1 MLFYSVLVRNSS
13 SILTTLN
20 LCEERGV
27 EDLFPVA
34 RKEMF
39 KTRIE
44 DEPRRRRS
52 KVIMEEEKKENELE
66 LRFQR
71 NKKKKNT
78 ESL

>member
-27 EDLFPVA
+27 EDLFLVA

-44 DEPRRRRS
+44 DKPRRRRS
-52 KVIMEEEKKENELE
+52 EVIMEEEKKENELE

-78 ESL
+78 KSL

>member
-13 SILTTLN
+13 SISTTLN
-20 LCEERGV
+20 LCEGRGV

-39 KTRIE
+39 K

-52 KVIMEEEKKENELE
+52 EVIMEEEKEENELE

-78 ESL
+78 EIL

>member
-44 DEPRRRRS
+44 DKPRRRRS
-52 KVIMEEEKKENELE
+52 EVIMEEEKKENELE

-78 ESL
+78 KSL

>member
-44 DEPRRRRS
+44 DKPRRRRS
-52 KVIMEEEKKENELE
+52 EVIMEEEKKENELE